1 MSKLS
6 KPKST
11 ESKKTKT
18 AKYPQELSQ
27 SELAK
32 TQGGKF
38 LKGYKEKRKKASG
51 K

>member
-6 KPKST
+6 KPEPTK
-11 ESKKTKT
+11 SKKTKI
-18 AKYPQELSQ
+18 AKDTQELSQ
-27 SELAK
+27 SELLK